1 MVAVKHLLLKKQVR
15 RLTPL
20 ECERLQGYPDG
31 YTNIPGASDS
41 ARYKALGNSFAIPN
55 IYFVIKR
62 IKEVSHVETISLIIL
77 VNIACIGI
85 VYGTYRLMAWLDKR
99 RELMELSIEYY
110 KRQIR
115 GE

>member
-1 MVAVKHLLLKKQVR
+1 M
-15 RLTPL
+15 
-20 ECERLQGYPDG
+20 
-31 YTNIPGASDS
+31 I
-41 ARYKALGNSFAIPN
+41 
-55 IYFVIKR
+55 
-62 IKEVSHVETISLIIL
+62 ETISLIIL
-77 VNIACIGI
+77 VNICCIGI